1 MRTNATARLAHIT
14 SLTTPQIRENTL
26 QVANDE
32 AKADMNF
39 YMDKAAISPL
49 GFPVNEEDIPRSSEG
64 KNDGINDMTVG
75 NN

>member
-1 MRTNATARLAHIT
+1 
-14 SLTTPQIRENTL
+14 
-26 QVANDE
+26 
-32 AKADMNF
+32 MNF

-49 GFPVNEEDIPRSSEG
+49 GFPVNNEEDIPRSSEG